1 MNNKTYWK
9 YFENFNS
16 EEQNTKLKQQEFSE
30 KVTEEFQIEKL
41 NGLSRRKFLALSTA
55 TLAITTT
62 ACNNYRDKG
71 AIVPYNKKPE
81 NVIPGIANYYASTC
95 TACSNHCGILIKTR
109 EGRPIKIDGNPDHPI
124 NKGKICS
131 IGQANI
137 LNLYN
142 PERYKQP
149 LKRSGNKF
157 SAIDWQNALNE
168 VLQLFQ
174 RASSAGKE
182 IAIIAN
188 PIYSPSFSALLNK
201 LQQKYPTTNIY
212 SYEYLGEYAR
222 KTAWAKCYGTS
233 HFADYDFAKAKVIV
247 AIESNFLGNEGNFV
261 RNIREFVQNRNVDN
275 PQNFSRLYS
284 FETDMT
290 LTGANADYRIPLP
303 ASKHFDLLGSILK
316 EIITNH
322 SHRLVA
328 SFPKEQVVGLV
339 DKFDIHQFAK
349 DTGINTK
356 LLLQIVQE
364 LIENQGKCIVVAGSS
379 LPEGIH
385 ILVNLLNEILG
396 NNALLCSNE
405 QPLIGL
411 SKPEDFSALIEKI
424 HNNSVGLL
432 INFDVNPIFDFPKD
446 FGFESAFSKIPIVTF
461 TEMETETAVL
471 SNVIIP
477 ISHNLESWGDY
488 ISSDGNYSTQQPVI
502 EPLFGTYQK
511 EDFILGILEG
521 KLVQNAYH
529 KFIMSFWQSEIY
541 PMVNPG
547 VDFEMFWHSALHDG
561 VVNVG
566 PTPAL
571 SVKFNYDVIKDLNPS
586 IRAGSWVLLLKKSYN
601 SGGGK
606 YLNNGWLNELPHPI
620 TKVTWDN
627 YVAISESSAKGLG
640 AKNGDVVVITR
651 AGKKLEIP
659 IFIVPGIPNNCL
671 VIETGFG
678 RRNAGIVGNGVGFD
692 PMVLVD
698 STTLSNGFLFNDVE
712 VKPTG
717 KHYKLASTVEHHSL
731 NDTFVKD
738 LSKTRHIIQEGT
750 LREYLDGKFKVHR
763 AEGLKSIIPEV
774 KYSGVKW
781 AMAIDMNK
789 CVGCGACVTACN
801 VENNVPVVG
810 KDQVQRGREMQWIR
824 IDTYFSGSQDN
835 PDVSFQTMLCQHC
848 DDAPCENVC
857 PVVATNHSPDGLN
870 QMVYNRCV
878 GTRYCSNNCPFKVR
892 RFNFYDYRDHFADGF
907 FYQDSLKLMQN
918 PEVTVRSRG
927 VMEKCT
933 FCVQRISEARQKAT
947 EEGRALKGSDV
958 RTACQEACPAE
969 AIIFG
974 DMHDKDSELYYWRN
988 HKLGYYVLEELN
1000 IKPNVTYISRLKNKN
1015 SEDIA

>member
-1 MNNKTYWK
+1 MSNKKYWK

-16 EEQNTKLKQQEFSE
+16 EEQNTKLKRQEFSE

-41 NGLSRRKFLALSTA
+41 NALSRRKFLALSTA

-71 AIVPYNKKPE
+71 SIVPYNKKPE
-81 NVIPGIANYYASTC
+81 NVLPGIANYYASTC
-95 TACSNHCGILIKTR
+95 TGCSNHCGILIKTR
-109 EGRPIKIDGNPDHPI
+109 EGRPIKVDGNPDHPV

-131 IGQANI
+131 IGQASI

-149 LKRSGNKF
+149 LKRNGNKF
-157 SAIDWQNALNE
+157 SAIDWQTAFNE
-168 VLQLFQ
+168 VLQLFE
-174 RASSAGKE
+174 RASNVGKE
-182 IAIIAN
+182 IAIITN
-188 PIYSPSFSALLNK
+188 PIYSPSFSAVVNK
-201 LQQKYPTTNIY
+201 LQEKYSTTKIY
-212 SYEYLGEYAR
+212 SYEYFGEYNR
-222 KTAWAKCYGTS
+222 RIAWEKCYGTS
-233 HFADYDFAKAKVIV
+233 KFADYDFSKAKVIV

-303 ASKHFDLLGSILK
+303 ASKHFDLLCSILN
-316 EIITNH
+316 EIVTNH
-322 SHRLVA
+322 SHKLTT
-328 SFPKEQVVGLV
+328 SFPKEQILQFVK
-339 DKFDIHQFAK
+339 KFDIQQFAK
-349 DTGINTK
+349 DNGINPN
-356 LLLQIVQE
+356 LLTQIVHE
-364 LIENQGKCIVVAGSS
+364 LIANQGKSIVICGLT
-379 LPEGIH
+379 LPVEIH

-396 NNALLCSNE
+396 NNVLLRPNA
-405 QPLIGL
+405 QPLIDL
-411 SKPEDFSALIEKI
+411 NKLDDFHALVRKI
-424 HNNSVGLL
+424 YNNEVGLL
-432 INFDVNPIFDFPKD
+432 VNFDVNPVFHFPKD
-446 FGFESAFSKIPIVTF
+446 FGFESAFTKVPVVTF
-461 TEMETETAVL
+461 TETETETAVL
-471 SNVIIP
+471 SSFIIS
-477 ISHNLESWGDY
+477 ISHNFESWGDY
-488 ISSDGNYSTQQPVI
+488 ITPDGNYSTQQPVI

-511 EDFILGILEG
+511 EDFILGIVEG
-521 KLVQNAYH
+521 QLTQNAYH
-529 KFIMSFWQSEIY
+529 KFIMSFWQNEIY
-541 PMVNPG
+541 PKISPG

-561 VVNVG
+561 IVG
-566 PTPAL
+566 VPTTLPSSITFDYEA
-571 SVKFNYDVIKDLNPS
+571 IRDLTSS
-586 IRAGSWVLLLKKSYN
+586 IGAGIWLLLLKKSYN
-601 SGGGK
+601 SGDGK

-620 TKVTWDN
+620 TKITWDN
-627 YVAISESSAKGLG
+627 YVAISESSAKELG
-640 AKNGDVVVITR
+640 VKNGDVVEIRR

-659 IFIVPGIPNNCL
+659 IFIIPGIPNNCL
-671 VIETGFG
+671 VIEAGFG

-692 PMVLVD
+692 PIVLVD
-698 STTLSNGFLFNDVE
+698 SATFSNGFVCTDVE
-712 VKPTG
+712 IKPTG

-738 LSKTRHIIQEGT
+738 LSRTRHIIQEGT
-750 LREYLDGKFKVHR
+750 VQEYMDGNYKVHH
-763 AEGLKSIIPEV
+763 AENLHSIIPEI

-789 CVGCGACVTACN
+789 CVGCAACVTACN

-810 KDQVQRGREMQWIR
+810 KDQVLRGREMQWIR
-824 IDTYFSGSQDN
+824 IDTYFSGRQDN
-835 PDVSFQTMLCQHC
+835 PDVSFQPMLCQHC

-892 RFNFYDYRDHFADGF
+892 RFNFYDYRDHFANGL

-933 FCVQRISEARQKAT
+933 FCIQRISDARQKAT
-947 EEGRALKGSDV
+947 EEGRTLKGTDV

-988 HKLGYYVLEELN
+988 HKLGYYVLDELN
-1000 IKPNVTYISRLKNKN
+1000 IKPNVTYIARLRNKN
-1015 SEDIA
+1015 SEDVS